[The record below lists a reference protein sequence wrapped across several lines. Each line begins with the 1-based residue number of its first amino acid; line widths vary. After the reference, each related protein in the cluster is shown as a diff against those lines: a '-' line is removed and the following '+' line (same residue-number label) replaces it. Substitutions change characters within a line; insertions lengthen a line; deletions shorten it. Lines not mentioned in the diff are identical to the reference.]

1 MKGKKRKEAAAAAP
15 ALLEQKTNIIKK
27 REDMEKEKDM
37 EKDKEDLELLK
48 KQWKEIC
55 KNYFKLINLENNKN
69 ITIKEYN
76 NNDS

>member
-1 MKGKKRKEAAAAAP
+1 MKGKKRKEAAAAA

-27 REDMEKEKDM
+27 REDMEK

-55 KNYFKLINLENNKN
+55 KNYFKLNNLENNKN

-76 NNDS
+76 NNKS

>member
-1 MKGKKRKEAAAAAP
+1 MKGKKRKEAAAAA

-27 REDMEKEKDM
+27 REDMEK

-69 ITIKEYN
+69 ITTKEYN

>member
-27 REDMEKEKDM
+27 REDMEK

>member
-1 MKGKKRKEAAAAAP
+1 MKGKKRKEAAAS

-27 REDMEKEKDM
+27 IEDMKKEKDM
-37 EKDKEDLELLK
+37 VKDKEVLELLK

-69 ITIKEYN
+69 ITTKEYN

>member
-1 MKGKKRKEAAAAAP
+1 MKGKKRKEAAAAA

-27 REDMEKEKDM
+27 REDMEK

>member
-1 MKGKKRKEAAAAAP
+1 MKGKKRNEAAAAA

-27 REDMEKEKDM
+27 REDMEK

-69 ITIKEYN
+69 ITTKEYN

>member
-1 MKGKKRKEAAAAAP
+1 MKGKKRKEAAAAA

-27 REDMEKEKDM
+27 REEMEKEKV
-37 EKDKEDLELLK
+37 KEDLELLK